1 MKPAPGLADEL
12 TEGSLCALEA
22 NLADGCPDGLPSAR
36 FPAQEGPVGW
46 QLLAGPVAGKQKH
59 PQVPTARG
67 SWCLWQVSVGNVD
80 PRNTKSLTQYA
91 RNPGRAFLEK
101 L

>member
-1 MKPAPGLADEL
+1 MPRGKPNRWV
-12 TEGSLCALEA
+12 S
-22 NLADGCPDGLPSAR
+22 SAR
-36 FPAQEGPVGW
+36 PPAQAEPTSW
-46 QLLAGPVAGKQKH
+46 QLHAAPKADKQKH
-59 PQVPTARG
+59 LQFLMAGG
-67 SWCLWQVSVGNVD
+67 SWCLWQVSVENVD